1 MYKQGDKVML
11 LETGEVLTVLLDFTH
26 EAERGL
32 VVLEKIGRNLAL
44 SEVRP
49 AGRTRQRMEA
59 GQGIVPPDPAP
70 PVPIGCHFV

>member
-11 LETGEVLTVLLDFTH
+11 LDTGEVLTVLLDFTH

-32 VVLEKIGRNLAL
+32 VVLEKIGRNLAA

-49 AGRTRQRMEA
+49 AGRTRQRLEA
-59 GQGIVPPDPAP
+59 GRGIVPPDPAP
-70 PVPIGCHFV
+70 PVPAGCHFV